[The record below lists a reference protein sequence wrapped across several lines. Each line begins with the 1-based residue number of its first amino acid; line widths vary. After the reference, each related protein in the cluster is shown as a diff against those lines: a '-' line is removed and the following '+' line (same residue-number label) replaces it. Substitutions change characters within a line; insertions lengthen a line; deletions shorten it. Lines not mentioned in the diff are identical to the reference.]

1 MSDFNIGL
9 LAIDKILDA
18 REGQYVKK
26 TQLDR
31 ERNQEWDNGSE
42 ADVVEIFL
50 RLCPDRNARLLAL
63 YLARTKGSEMET

>member
-1 MSDFNIGL
+1 MSDLNLGW

-42 ADVVEIFL
+42 AAFVEIFL
-50 RLCPDRNARLLAL
+50 
-63 YLARTKGSEMET
+63 

>member
-1 MSDFNIGL
+1 MSDLNIGL

-50 RLCPDRNARLLAL
+50 
-63 YLARTKGSEMET
+63 

>member
-1 MSDFNIGL
+1 MSDLNIGL
-9 LAIDKILDA
+9 LAIDKILDV
-18 REGQYVKK
+18 REDQYVKK

-50 RLCPDRNARLLAL
+50 
-63 YLARTKGSEMET
+63 